1 MEGTDPEVQ
10 NSGGTKG
17 RVEGDCY
24 GGPKMVSVQR
34 DEWRGTDLEVPR

>member
-24 GGPKMVSVQR
+24 GGPKMSLAKGRVERS
-34 DEWRGTDLEVPR
+34 